1 MWLFTTKGFFS
12 IVQHKDDP
20 DCLLVRARVKGDI
33 EQHWPYAKIQKTE
46 DADYLYRA
54 KIPREAVQSVL
65 HEIVKNI
72 NYTSYKGASGNKK
85 RYWGW
90 YSEVDSLMRMM
101 QEHYNENRKTE
112 DISGG

>member
-1 MWLFTTKGFFS
+1 MWMFTTKGFFS

-33 EQHWPYAKIQKTE
+33 KQHWPYAKIQKTE

-54 KIPREAVQSVL
+54 KIPKSDVEAAI

-72 NYTSYKGASGNKK
+72 NYTSYKGAVENKG
-85 RYWGW
+85 RYWNW
-90 YSEVDSLMRMM
+90 YVEVDSILRAM
-101 QEHYNENRKTE
+101 QKDYDESRET
-112 DISGG
+112 